1 MKHNTIKAG
10 PVFHTSEFADISTFI
25 DPAGPQESTGTV
37 WFAGRDLCRIL
48 GYQGSITRVVQRHTE
63 PGERAKRPLTDSIGR
78 VQQSWYVNESGLGA
92 LVLSSRLPEARR
104 FRHYV
109 TSVILPAVRK
119 YGAHIEPQTL
129 TAVQEDPEALSALI
143 KSLALESERR
153 KGLETM
159 LKDKEQQ
166 LDAAQK
172 SLKTAGN
179 RAARQRAKLR
189 RLRPQA
195 RFARQVLHSGE
206 GSIHVYAMA
215 RLLRSAGVN
224 TGGKRLF
231 EWLRQNSYLCSAPH
245 YWNHPTQASLDQGL
259 MVLAER
265 PLKRGRHQ
273 VHLCPLITGK
283 GQQHF
288 LRLFTEKPG
297 PEEKRELF

>member
-1 MKHNTIKAG
+1 MKHNTIKTG
-10 PVFHTSEFADISTFI
+10 PVFHTAEFADISTFI
-25 DPAGPQESTGTV
+25 DPPGPQGREGTV

-48 GYQGSITRVVQRHTE
+48 GYQGSITRAVQRHTE
-63 PGERAKRPLTDSIGR
+63 PDERAKRPLTDSIGR
-78 VQQSWYVNESGLGA
+78 VQQAWHVNESGLGA
-92 LVLSSRLPEARR
+92 MILSSRLPEARR
-104 FRHYV
+104 FRQYV

-129 TAVQEDPEALSALI
+129 AAVREDPEALSVLI
-143 KSLALESERR
+143 KSLALESARR

-159 LKDKEQQ
+159 LKDKERR

-179 RAARQRAKLR
+179 RAARQRARLR

-195 RFARQVLHSGE
+195 QFARQVLHSGE

-215 RLLRSAGVN
+215 RLLRSAGVD

-231 EWLRQNSYLCSAPH
+231 KWLRENHYLCSAPH

-265 PLKRGRHQ
+265 LQKKGPRR
-273 VHLCPLITGK
+273 VHLCPLITGR
-283 GQQHF
+283 GQQYF
-288 LRLFTEKPG
+288 LRLFTQKPG
-297 PEEKRELF
+297 AEEKRELL

>member
-1 MKHNTIKAG
+1 MKHNTLKAG

-37 WFAGRDLCRIL
+37 WFACRIL
-48 GYQGSITRVVQRHTE
+48 GYQGSITRALQRHTE

-153 KGLETM
+153 KGLEAM

-231 EWLRQNSYLCSAPH
+231 EWLRAAKQLPVQRAPLLEPP
-245 YWNHPTQASLDQGL
+245 HP
-259 MVLAER
+259 
-265 PLKRGRHQ
+265 
-273 VHLCPLITGK
+273 
-283 GQQHF
+283 GQ
-288 LRLFTEKPG
+288 PG
-297 PEEKRELF
+297 PGPHGAGRAPPEKGPAPGAPVPAHHRQRPAAFPAPVYRKARARGKT